1 MKKLSY
7 YLLKHKFSYLF
18 VFVSMVIAVSLD
30 LLTPQVT
37 RIIVD
42 DVIQGGQ
49 TSRLRFLL
57 PCILI
62 IGLGRCIF
70 GYTKEYTSD
79 LIGSAI
85 ATEIRKDLFTYLQS
99 LSADFFDKTIRA
111 S

>member
-49 TSRLRFLL
+49 TSKLRFLL

-85 ATEIRKDLFTYLQS
+85 ATDIRKDLFTYLQS
-99 LSADFFDKTIRA
+99 LSADFLTKTTRA
-111 S
+111 N